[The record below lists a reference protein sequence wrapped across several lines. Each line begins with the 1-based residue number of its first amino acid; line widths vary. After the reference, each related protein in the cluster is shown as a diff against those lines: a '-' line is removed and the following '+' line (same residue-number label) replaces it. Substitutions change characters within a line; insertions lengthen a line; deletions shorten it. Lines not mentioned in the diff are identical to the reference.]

1 MIELTDVSF
10 EYTTFKRQSGF
21 KGSVQDLFSR
31 KFEKIQALQPTDLTL
46 ASGAMVGLI
55 GPNGAGKTTLLKLL
69 TGILVPKTG
78 TVKVDGYLPS
88 QKQKPFLQQIGV
100 LLGQKS
106 QLSWDLPPQAT
117 FDMLAA
123 IYRLPKAQ
131 YQARLAELSL
141 RLDATELLDIPVR
154 KLSLGQRVRCELIAV
169 LLHQPKYLFLDE
181 PTLGLDLVTQRA
193 IYEFLRTENKRYHTT
208 IITTS
213 HYVKDIEQ
221 LADQL
226 LILMDGKVIYNEPL
240 TCFTCNIAQH
250 QFFTAEIL
258 TGDQVEKIRVEQEQL
273 ADFLAQ
279 VELKNLVSLKRQGL
293 SLEDFIFELFEKGG
307 KR

>member
-1 MIELTDVSF
+1 
-10 EYTTFKRQSGF
+10 
-21 KGSVQDLFSR
+21 
-31 KFEKIQALQPTDLTL
+31 
-46 ASGAMVGLI
+46 
-55 GPNGAGKTTLLKLL
+55 
-69 TGILVPKTG
+69 
-78 TVKVDGYLPS
+78 
-88 QKQKPFLQQIGV
+88 
-100 LLGQKS
+100 
-106 QLSWDLPPQAT
+106 
-117 FDMLAA
+117 MLAA

-141 RLDATELLDIPVR
+141 RLDATESVR
-154 KLSLGQRVRCELIAV
+154 KLSLGQRVRGELIAV

-181 PTLGLDLVTQRA
+181 STLGLDLVTQRA
-193 IYEFLRTENKRYHTT
+193 IYEFLRIENKRYHTT

-226 LILMDGKVIYNEPL
+226 LILMDGKLIYNEPL

-250 QFFTAEIL
+250 QFFIAEIV
-258 TGDQVEKIRVEQEQL
+258 TGGQVEKIRVEQEQL
-273 ADFLAQ
+273 ADFFAQ
-279 VELKNLVSLKRQGL
+279 VELKNLLSLKRQGL